1 MANGKRILV
10 FTLAAMA
17 LVTGASAQGFFG
29 KLKNKAEKKLKQ
41 NTERVVRGTV
51 NGVVNDVVRGAKG
64 TAKDKK
70 SSVKNKSA
78 QTENEGRQP
87 EENDASAENRNG
99 SGAKNTA
106 KSANA
111 IVSSLSQDR
120 SRVKVKAGKRR
131 RTIRLCDELGTSID
145 PRLGTVSTMTEMPSN
160 IGELEVQRKWF
171 PAQESCE
178 NFTNAR
184 LVEEVKRI
192 GGWLGSDEA
201 RGRQNEASYTLD
213 HRVKEIEGTIINMKE
228 MLDQRQD
235 EDDASGELEEHFM
248 EQMLNNMKGRS
259 YKQAMRSSLE
269 PLYPYMRDSV
279 VEFLKA
285 TDLKTFTVEVVM

>member
-1 MANGKRILV
+1 MVNEKRLIVLTV
-10 FTLAAMA
+10 VTTMLC
-17 LVTGASAQGFFG
+17 TGALAQGFFG

-51 NGVVNDVVRGAKG
+51 NGVVNDVVSGAKS
-64 TAKDKK
+64 TANGKNSSAK
-70 SSVKNKSA
+70 SKSTQTKNAGVQS
-78 QTENEGRQP
+78 ED
-87 EENDASAENRNG
+87 NDASAENS
-99 SGAKNTA
+99 SGNSAKNTA
-106 KSANA
+106 KSTNA

-160 IGELEVQRKWF
+160 IGEQEVQRKWLS
-171 PAQESCE
+171 AQEPCE

-192 GGWLGSDEA
+192 GRWLGSDEA
-201 RGRQNEASYTLD
+201 NGRQDEASYTLD
-213 HRVKEIEGTIINMKE
+213 HRVKEIEGAIINMKE
-228 MLDQRQD
+228 MLEQRKD
-235 EDDASGELEEHFM
+235 EDDVGGDWEEHFM
-248 EQMLNNMKGRS
+248 ELMLNNMKGRS
-259 YKQAMRSSLE
+259 YKEAMRSSLE
-269 PLYPYMRDSV
+269 PLYKYMREEV
-279 VEFLKA
+279 VDFLKT